1 GARPQTPG
9 IRGRLLAALRRRHGK
24 GAGAMSDL
32 LRETAARVRSFFR
45 KDALDRDLDS
55 ELRAHIE
62 LATDDHIRAGLPP
75 HEARRRAMLQFGG
88 LDPAREL
95 HRDARGL
102 PLLDTLFQD
111 LRYAFR
117 TLKRDAVFTTF

>member
-1 GARPQTPG
+1 
-9 IRGRLLAALRRRHGK
+9 
-24 GAGAMSDL
+24 
-32 LRETAARVRSFFR
+32 
-45 KDALDRDLDS
+45 DRDLDS

-117 TLKRDAVFTTF
+117 TLKRDAVFTTFAILIVGLGIGASSTVFSVVNALLLRSLPFPDSSRLMWIANSDVSR